1 VEKVLVLLKGN
12 VMKKQAKPQ
21 PKKESTA
28 KLQTP
33 EEFKKRHYS
42 DVGTSVFEDLK
53 KATNAE
59 KEFRKG
65 REE

>member
-1 VEKVLVLLKGN
+1 
-12 VMKKQAKPQ
+12 MKNKNKPQ

-53 KATNAE
+53 KATAAE

-65 REE
+65 REDQ

>member
-1 VEKVLVLLKGN
+1 
-12 VMKKQAKPQ
+12 MKKQDKPQ
-21 PKKESTA
+21 PKQESTS
-28 KLQTP
+28 KPKTP

-53 KATNAE
+53 KATAAE

-65 REE
+65 REK